1 VGVLL
6 VAQKARQAAEEAS
19 AVARLKS
26 LVEELGQAS
35 VKVQQVGLF
44 LRDRKWDI
52 VQLRAEEILGGC
64 ELVLTRRGD
73 HLDESSRNN
82 LRSASTLA
90 RSIAG
95 TAAESSMRELS
106 QAERRQVLDAQ
117 LDAAKLIAAVVGGA
131 QRAEERSHGRR

>member
-1 VGVLL
+1 MSDLLKQNWGNLASVLGLGVSVWVLL
-6 VAQKARQAAEEAS
+6 VAQKARQAAEIAS

-52 VQLRAEEILGGC
+52 VQLRAEEILGSC
-64 ELVLTRRGD
+64 ELVLTRWGD
-73 HLDESSRNN
+73 HLDESFRNN

-117 LDAAKLIAAVVGGA
+117 
-131 QRAEERSHGRR
+131 